1 MPEEDNMFSLTK
13 NRRQNEISIGAN
25 FVINIWFLIVAVL
38 CIAPVLLVIAISVTD
53 EASIRAFGYQ
63 FWPETFS
70 GKAYQYLLTAGDAIW
85 RAYGVSIFVTIVGTL
100 LSLMVITLYAY
111 PLSRSSFKYRYQFS
125 FFAFFT
131 MIFGGGLVPWYIVYT
146 QLVPIKNTIWI
157 MIVPYLMNTWYMM
170 IMRTF
175 YKTTV
180 PESIIESARIDGA
193 GELRTFFVIVLP
205 LCKAG
210 LATVGLFCTLAYWND
225 FYLPLVFVNN
235 SKNYNIQFLMYQTLI
250 AIQNLLNASNAI
262 SNKNQILAN
271 LPSESVRMAIAVIS
285 IGPIVLAYPFFQK
298 YFVKGLTIGAVKG

>member
-1 MPEEDNMFSLTK
+1 MGSLVNFRK
-13 NRRQNEISIGAN
+13 RQQNEISFISN
-25 FVINIWFLIVAVL
+25 FILNSMFVLLVVI
-38 CIAPVLLVIAISVTD
+38 CIAPLLLVIAISVTD
-53 EASIRAFGYQ
+53 EKTIMKNGYAFI
-63 FWPETFS
+63 PEVFS
-70 GKAYQYLLTAGDAIW
+70 GKAYNYLITAGDAIW
-85 RAYGVSIFVTIVGTL
+85 RAYGVSIFVTIIGTFFSL
-100 LSLMVITLYAY
+100 LIICLYAY
-111 PLSRSSFKYRYQFS
+111 PLSRSNFKYKYQFS

-157 MIVPYLMNTWYMM
+157 LIVPYLMNTWFMM

-193 GELRTFFVIVLP
+193 GEFRTFFVIVLP

-210 LATVGLFCTLAYWND
+210 LATIGLFCTLNYWND
-225 FYLPLVFVNN
+225 FFLPLVFVNN
-235 SKNYNIQFLMYQTLI
+235 SKNFNIQYLMYQTLN
-250 AIQNLLNASNAI
+250 AVQNLLNASSQI
-262 SNKNQILAN
+262 SNASKILAE